1 MGKEMKPCPLC
12 GGKVMLL
19 YGTASGWPPIWCP
32 ECETIWR
39 PVVHADEIVTD
50 WWNRREGE

>member
-1 MGKEMKPCPLC
+1 MKSCPRC
-12 GGKVMLL
+12 GGKVVFCHNV
-19 YGTASGWPPIWCP
+19 GNEWPSIWCP

-39 PVVHADEIVTD
+39 PAAHAKEIVID